1 MTRTVLFRVD
11 ASTQMG
17 TGHVYRCLT
26 LAGALQAAG
35 YRCHFVCRALP
46 GHLAAFITAQQYEVT
61 LLPSRSV
68 PVDPAERQPYQQWL
82 GAPWHTDAD
91 QTLSVIQRV
100 LGGSVDLLVV
110 DHYGLDARWHQVLR
124 PAAGRILVLD
134 DLADR
139 PLDADWVLD
148 QTHGRAPSDYH
159 RWLSRSDTRILA
171 GACYALLRPEF
182 AQWRGT
188 ALRRRQAAVETPRLL
203 ITLGGADPENLSARL
218 LASLVQAFDHG
229 TLSVDLVIGASNP
242 HSASLRECVAAMPFE
257 TRLHVATPK
266 MAELMVEADLAIGAA
281 GTTSWERCVLG
292 LPTLTLCLAD
302 NQREVLANLAQAG
315 AIQSLPLEAV
325 SSPEGLK
332 HAIETGLAQRHSMTE
347 AAARITDGLGI
358 KRVMM
363 ALLEEPIRD
372 GRALTVRLAQED
384 DCRTL
389 FEWQCAPQTRA
400 FARNPQ
406 APSWEGH
413 QNWYRNKLADPDALL
428 AFMVLGE
435 TPVGMLRL
443 DPVAGTDYDEIS
455 VLVSPEHYRLGIA
468 EAGLKLLRR
477 LYPERHLLATVLA
490 GNQASHG
497 LFQRL
502 GYEPIGPEQYRLL
515 PQD

>member
-1 MTRTVLFRVD
+1 MFRVD
-11 ASTQMG
+11 ASSQMG

-26 LAGALQAAG
+26 LAKALQAAG
-35 YRCHFVCRALP
+35 YRCHFVCRELP
-46 GHLAAFITAQQYEVT
+46 GHLAAIIAAQQYEIT
-61 LLPSRSV
+61 LLPAQLVSF
-68 PVDPAERQPYQQWL
+68 DPTERQPYQQWL

-91 QTLSVIQRV
+91 QTVTVIQRS

-110 DHYGLDARWHQVLR
+110 DHYGLDARWHQELR
-124 PAAGRILVLD
+124 PATKRILVLD

-148 QTHGRAPSDYH
+148 QTHGRLPSDYQP
-159 RWLSRSDTRILA
+159 RLLRADTQILA
-171 GACYALLRPEF
+171 GAKYALLRPEF
-182 AQWRGT
+182 AQLRAA

-203 ITLGGADPENLSARL
+203 ITLGGADPDNLSARL
-218 LASLVQAFDHG
+218 LVSLAQVFDHAA
-229 TLSVDLVIGASNP
+229 LSVDLVIGASNP
-242 HSASLRECVAAMPFE
+242 HSETLRQSVAMMPFE
-257 TRLHVATPK
+257 TRLHVATPR

-292 LPTLTLCLAD
+292 LPTLTLCLAE
-302 NQREVLANLAQAG
+302 NQREVLANLADAG
-315 AIQSLPLEAV
+315 AIQTLPIEAV
-325 SSPEGLK
+325 SSPQMLQHAIVEGLA
-332 HAIETGLAQRHSMTE
+332 HRETLTA

-372 GRALTVRLAQED
+372 GRPLRVRLAQAED
-384 DCRTL
+384 CQIL
-389 FEWQCAPQTRA
+389 FEWQCAPRTRM

-406 APSWEGH
+406 VPSWEGH
-413 QNWYRNKLADPDALL
+413 QAWYRNKLADPAALL

-443 DPVAGTDYDEIS
+443 DPVASTQYDEIS

-490 GNQASHG
+490 DNQASHG

-502 GYEPIGPEQYRLL
+502 GYEPISPEQYRLL